1 MKKLL
6 ALMLAVV
13 MISTALLAGCGAS
26 SSGDNSAASTDSSAA
41 STSAA
46 NDSAAGAK
54 AVKAGFIYIG
64 PIGDGGY
71 TYAHDQG
78 RLFLEKELGTKG
90 VTTTFL
96 ENVAEDASSEKAMKD
111 LIDQGCN
118 VIFATSFGYME
129 YVDKVAKEY
138 PNVKFFHCSGYMS
151 NDTNFVNYF
160 GRIEQTRYL
169 SGIAAGLKTKSG
181 KIGYV
186 AAKQIPEVIR
196 GVNAFTLGVQSVN
209 PTATVNVKWTDTWYD
224 PTLEKNAATALLN
237 DGCDVIAQHQDTTG
251 PQVAAEEKNAFAI
264 GYNSDS
270 SKAAPKAYITAPIWN
285 WGVYYVDQV
294 QKILD
299 GTWKA
304 ENYWGGLKEGV
315 VDLAPLTEN
324 AAPGTKEKV
333 EDIKAKILDGSF
345 NVFAGPIKD
354 QTGAVKVAEGAVMSD
369 EDQLSC
375 KWFVQGVNGKIDN

>member
-6 ALMLAVV
+6 ALMLAIV
-13 MISTALLAGCGAS
+13 MIFSAALTGCGSGS
-26 SSGDNSAASTDSSAA
+26 SDTKG
-41 STSAA
+41 
-46 NDSAAGAK
+46 
-54 AVKAGFIYIG
+54 VKAGFIYIG

-78 RLFLEKELGTKG
+78 RLYLEEKLKDKG
-90 VTTTFL
+90 VTTTYL

-138 PNVKFFHCSGYMS
+138 PKVKFFHCSGYMS
-151 NDTNFVNYF
+151 NDKNFVNYF

-169 SGIAAGLKTKSG
+169 SGIAAGLKTKSN

-196 GVNAFTLGVQSVN
+196 GIDAFTLGVQSVN
-209 PTATVNVKWTDTWYD
+209 PDATVNVKWTDTWYD

-251 PQVAAEEKNAFAI
+251 PQIAAEEKGAFAI

-270 SKAAPKAYITAPIWN
+270 KNAAPKAYITAPIWN

-299 GTWKA
+299 GTWKP

-315 VDLAPLTEN
+315 VGLADLTEN
-324 AAPGTKEKV
+324 AEPGTQEKIDEV
-333 EDIKAKILDGSF
+333 KAKMLDGSF
-345 NVFAGPIKD
+345 EVFAGPIKD
-354 QTGAVKVAEGAVMSD
+354 QTGAVKVPEGSKITD
-369 EDQLSC
+369 EEQLNL
-375 KWFVQGVNGKIDN
+375 KWFVQGVNGKIDQ

>member
-6 ALMLAVV
+6 ALLLVVV
-13 MISTALLAGCGAS
+13 MSLSVALTGCGS
-26 SSGDNSAASTDSSAA
+26 SSSKSEG
-41 STSAA
+41 
-46 NDSAAGAK
+46 
-54 AVKAGFIYIG
+54 VKVGFIYIG

-71 TYAHDQG
+71 TYAHNLG
-78 RLFLEKELGTKG
+78 REYLEKQLGDKG
-90 VTTTFL
+90 VTTTVM
-96 ENVAEDASSEKAMKD
+96 ESVPEDAASEKAMKD

-138 PNVKFFHCSGYMS
+138 PDVKFFHCSGYMS
-151 NDTNFVNYF
+151 NETNFVNYF

-169 SGIAAGLKTKSG
+169 SGIAAGLKTQSN

-196 GVNAFTLGVQSVN
+196 GINAFTLGVQSVN
-209 PTATVNVKWTDTWYD
+209 PNATVEVKWTDTWYD
-224 PTLEKNAATALLN
+224 PTLEKNAAVALLN
-237 DGCDVIAQHQDTTG
+237 NGCDVIAQHQDTTG
-251 PQVAAEEKNAFAI
+251 PQIAAEEKGAFAI

-270 SKAAPKAYITAPIWN
+270 KNAAPKAYITAPIWN

-324 AAPGTKEKV
+324 AAPETKEKIEAV
-333 EDIKAKILDGSF
+333 KAKILDGSF
-345 NVFAGPIKD
+345 NVFQGPIKD
-354 QTGAVKVAEGAVMSD
+354 QSGAVKVAEGSVMSD

-375 KWFVQGVNGKIDN
+375 KWFVQGVNGKIDQ

>member
-1 MKKLL
+1 MKRFL
-6 ALMLAVV
+6 ALMLVVV
-13 MISTALLAGCGAS
+13 MICAAALTGCGSKAAD
-26 SSGDNSAASTDSSAA
+26 SSGKVD
-41 STSAA
+41 
-46 NDSAAGAK
+46 
-54 AVKAGFIYIG
+54 AVKAGFIYVG

-78 RLFLEKELGTKG
+78 RLYLEEKLKDKG
-90 VTTTFL
+90 VTTAYL
-96 ENVAEDASSEKAMKD
+96 ENVAEDASVEKAMKD

-118 VIFATSFGYME
+118 VIFATSFGYMD
-129 YVDKVAKEY
+129 YVEKVAKEY
-138 PNVKFFHCSGYMS
+138 PDVKFFHCSGYKS
-151 NDTNFVNYF
+151 NDTNFANYF

-169 SGIAAGLKTKSG
+169 SGIAAGLKTKSN

-196 GVNAFTLGVQSVN
+196 GINAFTLGVQSVN
-209 PTATVNVKWTDTWYD
+209 PNATVNVKWTDTWYD

-251 PQVAAEEKNAFAI
+251 PQIAAEEKGASAI

-270 SKAAPKAYITAPIWN
+270 RKAAPKAYITAPIWN

-299 GTWKA
+299 GTWKS
-304 ENYWGGLKEGV
+304 ENFWGGLKEGV

-324 AAPGTKEKV
+324 AAPGTKEKI
-333 EDIKAKILDGSF
+333 EEAKAKMLDGSL
-345 NVFAGPIKD
+345 NVFTGPIKD
-354 QTGAVKVAEGAVMSD
+354 QSGAVKIAEGASMTDD
-369 EDQLSC
+369 EQLNC
-375 KWFVQGVNGKIDN
+375 KWFVQGVNGKIDQ